1 MPDENLAET
10 LNNLRQVVSSFEKQI
25 ASGPVSSPQAVE
37 NIRARITTLFDL
49 TEATRPQQ
57 LLERIIEQLTSNIVH
72 VTHPRYFGLF
82 NPSVPPITVVAD
94 TLVALFNPQLAAWEH
109 APAAQELERLVL
121 KTLGQLIALD
131 LDTSLAHFTSGGAES
146 NTTAT
151 LTALVASFPSL
162 PDVGLRALPT
172 QPTLYLSGQAHD
184 TFVKSAM
191 SCGLG
196 RHAIRK
202 IPVDKDF
209 RMNVLALREQI
220 RTDRFHGEQPFLVV
234 ASAGTT
240 ATGTIDPLSEISA
253 VAKSENLWMHVDAA
267 WGGGALLSPTL
278 RKHLNGIEL
287 ADSVTWD
294 AHKWL
299 SVPMSA
305 GMFFSRHP
313 DALRRAFNTK
323 TAYMPTSHKGADD
336 PYTASLQWSRRF
348 IGLKVFMALAE
359 TGLSGYAT
367 RIDHQASIG
376 NYLRKRLTNTGWLL
390 RNQTPLPLICF
401 THPLIE
407 GGITTA
413 SSVAEQVV
421 ESGEAWI
428 STVSFPNG
436 KQLLRACIC
445 NYRTTTEDIDRAVDA
460 FNSVLSSATT

>member
-1 MPDENLAET
+1 MPDKNLIET
-10 LNNLRQVVSSFEKQI
+10 LNNLKQVVSSFEDHI
-25 ASGPVSSPQAVE
+25 ARGPVSSPQAVE
-37 NIRARITTLFDL
+37 NIRARIATSFDL
-49 TEATRPQQ
+49 TKPTHPQQ
-57 LLERIIEQLTSNIVH
+57 LLEKIIDQLMSNIVH

-94 TLVALFNPQLAAWEH
+94 TLVAIFNPQLAAWEH

-121 KTLGQLIALD
+121 KTLGELIAMD
-131 LDTSLAHFTSGGAES
+131 LNTSLAHFTSGGAES

-151 LTALVASFPSL
+151 LTALVSAFPAL
-162 PDVGLRALPT
+162 PDSGLRALPT
-172 QPTLYLSGQAHD
+172 QPTLYLSDQAHD
-184 TFVKSAM
+184 TFVKSAI

-202 IPVDKDF
+202 IPTDKYF
-209 RMNVLALREQI
+209 RMNVPALCKQI
-220 RTDRFHGEQPFLVV
+220 RIDRLRGQQPFLVV
-234 ASAGTT
+234 ATVGTT
-240 ATGTIDPLSEISA
+240 STGTIDPLSEIAA
-253 VAKSENLWMHVDAA
+253 VAKNENLWMHVDAA

-278 RKHLNGIEL
+278 RRHLKGIEL

-313 DALRRAFNTK
+313 DAVRRAFNTR

-359 TGLSGYAT
+359 AGLAGYAA
-367 RIDHQASIG
+367 RVDHQASIG
-376 NYLRKRLTNTGWLL
+376 NYLRQRLTKAGWLL
-390 RNQTPLPLICF
+390 RNETPLPLICF
-401 THPLIE
+401 THPFIE

-413 SSVAEQVV
+413 SSVAKQVV

-436 KQLLRACIC
+436 KKMLRACIC
-445 NYRTTTEDIDRAVDA
+445 NYRTTTADVDRAVDA
-460 FNSVLSSATT
+460 FNNVLSSATT